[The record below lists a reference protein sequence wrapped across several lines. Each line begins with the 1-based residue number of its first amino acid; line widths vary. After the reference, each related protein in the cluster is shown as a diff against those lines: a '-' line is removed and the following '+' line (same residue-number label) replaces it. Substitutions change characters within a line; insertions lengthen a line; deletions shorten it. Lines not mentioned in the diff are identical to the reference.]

1 MLGGYRRAVVVVAC
15 VGRLDPRVRLF
26 RQRGDHVRKHVVRQ
40 PASAVVVGL
49 ARPHP
54 VTRSAWVA
62 CNAVCALARVIPRRQ
77 ESASRA
83 DRKVRLPLR
92 TGTAVGVQHERRAE
106 GHTTI
111 CGANVE
117 NVAGITA
124 SAVLSIDQVNEIV
137 DSSRLSP
144 ALVPPVGT
152 KIGKHAGKVTGSR
165 YTRSGEGCASIGVTP
180 RATPIGGFEDE
191 VGVVVRETTA
201 AFVHARNVYGPAARK
216 VARDL
221 HVAHKGSLSAHHHWA
236 APSGA
241 AISRRNDKDVS
252 VGLIKVVPGNVQSP
266 EKRRSGVVI
275 SPARFAIGRALVESA
290 EMSPAIRVVGREG
303 LVAIQTLTAAGRIE
317 PNRNPIAG
325 SLVGQNN
332 GIAKGIV
339 EGALTSG
346 LGEPGKSG
354 AAIGGDRCARN
365 VDGVKVAAP

>member
-40 PASAVVVGL
+40 PASAVIVGL

-111 CGANVE
+111 GGANVE

-191 VGVVVRETTA
+191 VCVVVRETTA
-201 AFVHARNVYGPAARK
+201 AFVHTGDVCRPAARQ

-221 HVAHKGSLSAHHHWA
+221 HIADERAAIDHCCRA
-236 APSGA
+236 APRGA
-241 AISRRNDKDVS
+241 AISGKDAHES
-252 VGLIKVVPGNVQSP
+252 ALADIKVVPGNVQSP
-266 EKRRSGVVI
+266 KERRAGIVI
-275 SPARFAIGRALVESA
+275 SPARFAIGRTLVESA
-290 EMSPAIRVVGREG
+290 EMGPAIRIRGSGG
-303 LVAIQTLTAAGRIE
+303 LVPAKTLTTAGGIK
-317 PNRNPIAG
+317 PNRNPTARW
-325 SLVGQNN
+325 LVVKNN

-339 EGALTSG
+339 EGTLTVG

-354 AAIGGDRCARN
+354 AAIGGYRRARDVDR
-365 VDGVKVAAP
+365 GKVAAS

>member
-1 MLGGYRRAVVVVAC
+1 
-15 VGRLDPRVRLF
+15 
-26 RQRGDHVRKHVVRQ
+26 
-40 PASAVVVGL
+40 
-49 ARPHP
+49 
-54 VTRSAWVA
+54 
-62 CNAVCALARVIPRRQ
+62 I
-77 ESASRA
+77 
-83 DRKVRLPLR
+83 RLPLR

-111 CGANVE
+111 GGANVE

-165 YTRSGEGCASIGVTP
+165 YTRARERCASIGVTP

-191 VGVVVRETTA
+191 VCVVVRETTA
-201 AFVHARNVYGPAARK
+201 AFVHTGDVCRPAARQ

-221 HVAHKGSLSAHHHWA
+221 HIAHKGSLSAHHMRA

-241 AISRRNDKDVS
+241 SISRRNDKDVR

-266 EKRRSGVVI
+266 EERRTRIVI
-275 SPARFAIGRALVESA
+275 SPARLAVGRAFVESA
-290 EMSPAIRVVGREG
+290 EMSPAIRVVGRDG
-303 LVAIQTLTAAGRIE
+303 LVTAKTLTTARAIE
-317 PNRNPIAG
+317 PNRNPSTG
-325 SLVGQNN
+325 RLVVKNN

-339 EGALTSG
+339 EGAMTVRC
-346 LGEPGKSG
+346 GETGESG
-354 AAIGGDRCARN
+354 AAIGGYRRARDVDR
-365 VDGVKVAAP
+365 GKVAAS

>member
-180 RATPIGGFEDE
+180 RATAIGGFEDE
-191 VGVVVRETTA
+191 
-201 AFVHARNVYGPAARK
+201 
-216 VARDL
+216 
-221 HVAHKGSLSAHHHWA
+221 
-236 APSGA
+236 
-241 AISRRNDKDVS
+241 
-252 VGLIKVVPGNVQSP
+252 
-266 EKRRSGVVI
+266 
-275 SPARFAIGRALVESA
+275 
-290 EMSPAIRVVGREG
+290 IRVVGREG
-303 LVAIQTLTAAGRIE
+303 LVAAKTLTAARGIE
-317 PNRNPIAG
+317 PDRNPIAG
-325 SLVGQNN
+325 WLVVQNN
-332 GIAKGIV
+332 GIAKGVV
-339 EGALTSG
+339 EGALTIG

-354 AAIGGDRCARN
+354 AAIGGDRGAGD
-365 VDGVKVAAP
+365 VDRSEVAAP